1 MKAGEL
7 IAIGGAYLDINAPQF
22 PLTEKGIELETEVV
36 GDKYI
41 VEPGGS
47 AVNFA
52 RMCTAMEI
60 PTTFIGKIGKDELGH
75 ILACQLLK
83 ASIQPCL
90 IESDEVSTN
99 VSFNMINSEGKTIMA
114 LVGSANQAL
123 SPEEVYS
130 RASEIIGDS
139 PYLYIGGC
147 FKLKKLMPAFL
158 ELAADAKNLGTKIV
172 LDHARLN
179 VAVTESD
186 KETVRN
192 LAITSDIY
200 LPSVDEFMQLWNAPT
215 LKEGMLKFS
224 KQSNSIIVV
233 KNGAQGALTVVEGKI
248 IVIPSFSVTP
258 IHTVGAGDSFNAGFI
273 AAQHKEQ
280 NLLDSI
286 RFACA
291 TAALKISQPNLPT
304 YAEVIEFI
312 SKEF

>member
-60 PTTFIGKIGKDELGH
+60 PATFIGKIGKDELGH

-114 LVGSANQAL
+114 AVGSANQAL

-130 RASEIIGDS
+130 RAS
-139 PYLYIGGC
+139 
-147 FKLKKLMPAFL
+147 
-158 ELAADAKNLGTKIV
+158 
-172 LDHARLN
+172 
-179 VAVTESD
+179 
-186 KETVRN
+186 
-192 LAITSDIY
+192 
-200 LPSVDEFMQLWNAPT
+200 
-215 LKEGMLKFS
+215 
-224 KQSNSIIVV
+224 
-233 KNGAQGALTVVEGKI
+233 
-248 IVIPSFSVTP
+248 
-258 IHTVGAGDSFNAGFI
+258 
-273 AAQHKEQ
+273 
-280 NLLDSI
+280 
-286 RFACA
+286 
-291 TAALKISQPNLPT
+291 
-304 YAEVIEFI
+304 
-312 SKEF
+312 